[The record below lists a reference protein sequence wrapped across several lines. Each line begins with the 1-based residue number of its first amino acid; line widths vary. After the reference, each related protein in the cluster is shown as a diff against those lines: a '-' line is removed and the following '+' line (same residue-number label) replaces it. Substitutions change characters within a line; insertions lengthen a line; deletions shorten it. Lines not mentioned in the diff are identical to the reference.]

1 MKQDYVITFKYGDEI
16 NNVRVNAMP
25 SERLAVIAAKA
36 KAKQMNYPID
46 ENNIS
51 ISRAAYQK
59 KTTISKN
66 EAEKIEAEYE
76 KKIEAFLKLENE
88 DLKEKL
94 QRKNKR
100 IEIMQMTI
108 DALTEI
114 ITKTDEK
121 KREKVL

>member
-94 QRKNKR
+94 QSANKR